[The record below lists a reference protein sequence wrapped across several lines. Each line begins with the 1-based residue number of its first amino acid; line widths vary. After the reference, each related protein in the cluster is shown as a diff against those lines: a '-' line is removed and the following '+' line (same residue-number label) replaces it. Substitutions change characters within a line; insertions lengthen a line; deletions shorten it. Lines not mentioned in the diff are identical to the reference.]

1 MFVWI
6 GKYKEEIK
14 KTQSSE
20 VYLEAWESQQIELML
35 LNLLPLSE
43 YFWVMQGLFFF
54 NFSLFC

>member
-14 KTQSSE
+14 KPQSNE

-43 YFWVMQGLFFF
+43 YF
-54 NFSLFC
+54 